1 MNTGS
6 NKSHVAIRKILN
18 YHPDI
23 DMTPLFA
30 LGLEADVD
38 KNLKALPYVIA
49 WFDEA
54 YEAWKSDNLPYT
66 VVGISCSEIRRK
78 MLYAIYQ
85 FVQAMPHLCALSMPL
100 ATDKEEAIVKV
111 TESERIEMEST
122 DEPTKKSRV
131 EMGSMNEVATENCCV
146 IL

>member
-23 DMTPLFA
+23 DMTPLFD
-30 LGLEADVD
+30 LGLEDDAD

-66 VVGISCSEIRRK
+66 IIGISVSEIRRK
-78 MLYAIYQ
+78 TLYSIYQ

-100 ATDKEEAIVKV
+100 ATNKEEESIVKE
-111 TESERIEMEST
+111 TERVEMEST
-122 DEPTKKSRV
+122 DESTKKSRV
-131 EMGSMNEVATENCCV
+131 EMESMNKVATDNCCV